1 MEVGAGNHR
10 YEVVDD
16 WLKLPAGFEWG
27 QVVQVIVD
35 SQDRVYYFH
44 RGKPGV
50 MMFDQAGAHL
60 GSWPEDGRFLDI
72 HSAWLG
78 SDRDGEYLLIVD
90 RDRNALARTTLA
102 GEKVWEVVSD
112 RFAKPT
118 DAAAA
123 ANGDIYM
130 SDGYGNPYV
139 HRLSSTG
146 EHIATWGAAGVG
158 PGDFRLP
165 HGVWMAQRD
174 GAECVYVCD
183 RENRRIQILT
193 LAGEYITK
201 LTDLRRPTDIIT
213 GPDGTR
219 YISELTHRVT
229 ILDADD
235 RLIAHIGGESKAE
248 PGYFVAPH
256 SVALDSQG
264 SLYVTEVLEGRRVQ
278 KFRRL

>member
-1 MEVGAGNHR
+1 MEVGAGSHR
-10 YEVVDD
+10 YEVIED

-35 SQDRVYYFH
+35 GQDRVYYFH

-50 MMFDQAGAHL
+50 MIFDQSGAQL
-60 GSWPEDGRFLDI
+60 GSWPEDGRFQDI

-78 SDRDGEYLLIVD
+78 NDSDGEYLLIVD
-90 RDRNALARTTLA
+90 RDRNALARTTLD

-112 RFAKPT
+112 RFSRPT

-123 ANGDIYM
+123 SNGDIYM

-139 HRLSSTG
+139 HRLSATG
-146 EHIATWGAAGVG
+146 EHIATWGTAGVG
-158 PGDFRLP
+158 PGQYRLP
-165 HGVWMAQRD
+165 HGVWFAQHD
-174 GAECVYVCD
+174 GQERVYVCD
-183 RENRRIQILT
+183 RENRRIQVLT
-193 LAGEYITK
+193 LDGEYVTK

-213 GPDGTR
+213 GPDGAR
-219 YISELTHRVT
+219 YISELMHRVT
-229 ILDADD
+229 ILDAND
-235 RLIAHIGGESKAE
+235 RLIAHIGGEPKAE
-248 PGYFVAPH
+248 PGEFVAPH